1 VHAVV
6 VLPPPPAHKAANN
19 DCCCCSANDVVSARP
34 QRWCRGPATWQLTGT
49 IKPSMATRDW
59 STLPD
64 AALVSILSAVQA
76 YSRRL
81 MCCTLVSRNWATAA
95 VVATTDICLSN
106 STDSQ
111 TVHATL
117 SSSYSSI
124 KSLTIG
130 SGPKQ
135 QLSDLPPLPGL
146 QELQLLQTKV
156 QLGPGCT
163 THGILHA
170 VTALTYLLLHDVT
183 LPDGL
188 QAVSVLRSLRSLSI
202 VNCMQPSCAEAG
214 RLPGIP
220 STADGAGAA
229 ESLRPAPVPGG
240 LFSQLLQLSALELRG
255 GLSES
260 SLQYISRLTNLERLG
275 LDFEGS
281 DASSAALCGLDRL
294 QGLSYLTLIAA
305 DVAISSD
312 TVLGL
317 SSLSRLDALWP
328 CNCRWAL
335 RDELLGVDAAGVG
348 QCS

>member
-1 VHAVV
+1 VHAVA
-6 VLPPPPAHKAANN
+6 VLRDATHIRQLTMTAAIAL
-19 DCCCCSANDVVSARP
+19 SIDVVCARP
-34 QRWCRGPATWQLTGT
+34 QRWCRGPVTWQLTVAS
-49 IKPSMATRDW
+49 KRSMATRDW

-64 AALVSILSAVQA
+64 AALVRILSAVQP

-81 MCCTLVSRNWATAA
+81 MCCALVSRNWATAA
-95 VVATTDICLSN
+95 IVATTNIRLSN
-106 STDSQ
+106 STDPQ

-135 QLSDLPPLPGL
+135 QLSDLPALPGL

-156 QLGPGCT
+156 QLGPGGT

-317 SSLSRLDALWP
+317 SSLSRLDALWL